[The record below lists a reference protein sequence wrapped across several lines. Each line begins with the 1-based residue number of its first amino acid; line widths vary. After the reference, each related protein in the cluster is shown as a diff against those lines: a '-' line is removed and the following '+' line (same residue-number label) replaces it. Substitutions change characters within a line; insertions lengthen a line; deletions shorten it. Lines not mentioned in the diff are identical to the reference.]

1 MTHGKMST
9 SYLTLDQV
17 IQWKSKLVGK
27 KEEEKRERGERSS
40 NFSLRSTE
48 IGGSVFVR
56 PKTKDHM
63 LDKGYAWVPK
73 TRDFV
78 EDSSE
83 EFGKS
88 RVSGLGSV
96 NGTS

>member
-1 MTHGKMST
+1 MARE
-9 SYLTLDQV
+9 
-17 IQWKSKLVGK
+17 K
-27 KEEEKRERGERSS
+27 KGEKRERGERSS

-48 IGGSVFVR
+48 IDGLVFVR
-56 PKTKDHM
+56 PRSKDC
-63 LDKGYAWVPK
+63 LFDKGYAWVPK

-88 RVSGLGSV
+88 RVSGLGRV
-96 NGTS
+96 HGTS